1 MLIVGKSILK
11 GEKEEEE
18 KTPFVIV
25 LPYHPF
31 T

>member
-1 MLIVGKSILK
+1 MLIVDKSILK
-11 GEKEEEE
+11 GEKEEE